1 MNDRSPIGK
10 PNYAEYHFGL
20 KTEVAYKGFDVRLLF
35 TGSINGSYYLNSG
48 YTIPFF
54 KAAGNAWKWQYDGR
68 WTEEKYRAG
77 ETISY
82 PRATYDATSG
92 HNNFLQSDYWVKSTN
107 HLKLKN
113 IEIGYTFDFSKRN
126 IPLSGLRIYANAN
139 NVFTFRN
146 ALSDYG
152 IDPETTDGSAYIYPL
167 TKVLTVGL
175 NFRF

>member
-1 MNDRSPIGK
+1 M
-10 PNYAEYHFGL
+10 
-20 KTEVAYKGFDVRLLF
+20 VA
-35 TGSINGSYYLNSG
+35 
-48 YTIPFF
+48 
-54 KAAGNAWKWQYDGR
+54 QY
-68 WTEEKYRAG
+68 
-77 ETISY
+77 
-82 PRATYDATSG
+82 
-92 HNNFLQSDYWVKSTN
+92 

-113 IEIGYTFDFSKRN
+113 IEIGYTFDFSRRN